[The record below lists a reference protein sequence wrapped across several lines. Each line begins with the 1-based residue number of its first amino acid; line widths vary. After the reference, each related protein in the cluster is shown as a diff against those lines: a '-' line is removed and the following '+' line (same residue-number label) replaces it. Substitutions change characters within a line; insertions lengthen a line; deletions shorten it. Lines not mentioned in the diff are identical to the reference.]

1 MPMRPDHQMLRTMPV
16 LDVASVGASVAFYRD
31 VLGFATLGIWGED
44 FAILQRATVTVAF
57 ARAQYGKP
65 VVSPY
70 WAAYV
75 YVRDA
80 DALYAEF
87 KAHGLACD
95 EGPEDRPY
103 NCRDFTVEDPD
114 GHLFGFGHTITPDK
128 SGPGLGDDF
137 GRDDTRTARAP

>member
-1 MPMRPDHQMLRTMPV
+1 MPKRPERQMLRAMPV
-16 LDVASVGASVAFYRD
+16 LDVASVAASVAFYRD
-31 VLGFATLGIWGED
+31 VLGFSTLGIWGED
-44 FAILQRATVTVAF
+44 FAIVQRATVSIAL

-87 KAHGLACD
+87 KAHGRASD

-103 NCRDFTVEDPD
+103 GCRAFPVGDPD
-114 GHLFGFGHTITPDK
+114 GHLIAFGHTVAPDK

-137 GRDDTRTARAP
+137 GRDDTRSTTAP